1 MDRKEFQQLAVR
13 TESVVDEMVM
23 SERDFHVFLETLRAF
38 VSLTEVLD
46 IYKKHI
52 FYNRPIDG
60 NKQLNELMD
69 ASNFVERALS
79 NVTAQVD
86 ETQVKVDI
94 NPRVFHAL
102 LGTITEHGEIAIA
115 LEKGLE
121 TGILDLVNI
130 CEELGDSDW
139 YKALFYEA
147 TGIEWEVVQKMIIKK
162 LEIRFRNKIFKEGEA
177 NERDLEAERA
187 LMEDMI
193 KEQIDLFENNG

>member
-52 FYNRPIDG
+52 FYSRPIDG

-139 YKALFYEA
+139 YKALFYEV

-162 LEIRFRNKIFKEGEA
+162 LEIRFRDKIFKEGEA

-187 LMEDMI
+187 LMENMI